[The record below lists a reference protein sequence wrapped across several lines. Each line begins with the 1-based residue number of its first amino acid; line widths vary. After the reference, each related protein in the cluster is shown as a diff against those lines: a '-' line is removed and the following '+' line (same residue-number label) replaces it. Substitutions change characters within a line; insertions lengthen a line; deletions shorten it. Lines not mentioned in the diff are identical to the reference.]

1 MTDLV
6 IPEGLNISVPAEALK
21 NPEVRSMIEDAIRS
35 LDNNQLQ
42 KFWPH
47 TKQEAFMSSSAKSK
61 VFMGGTRSGK
71 SSAGVLYLL
80 IQICDEGMIPDHL
93 RRFKRWEPP
102 INVRVVTP
110 DFQSTLGSVLET
122 LKKWT
127 PESQLRGG
135 AWEKAFRDKDHKLY
149 FANGSMIDFLTLE
162 QDVNKF
168 GGVTRHII
176 LYDEEPKGEKGE
188 EIRWQGATRLAEVD
202 GEELFTYSPIHGLG
216 WTHDDFEENKGPEV
230 AKDVW
235 LEPSSDDYP
244 NGLIVVRSSIHDNPH
259 ISKEGIRA
267 ALAKIPES
275 VRASYELGNYTHFKG
290 LVYADFDPGL
300 HIRDEKEID
309 RETIIPLLQVDGI
322 DPGQQTT
329 AVLFAGFDKEGRLGF
344 YDEHKAS
351 GVSAIP
357 ENAAER
363 IFDIRERWGL
373 PREPKYRIIDPSAWT
388 RELATG
394 KRIDAAWREAGMKVI
409 PAQNDVEAGVFEIM
423 RRFSHKNE
431 DGEAEPLIW
440 ISSRCVNLIREIGK
454 YRLEP
459 KADGSFGV
467 VKKDD
472 HFVDVMRYIGMTQ
485 QIAKERR
492 SKRLS
497 SRKDRWIPGTAPALP
512 DRKRKAHSIIG
523 KYS

>member
-1 MTDLV
+1 MSDLV
-6 IPEGLNISVPAEALK
+6 IPEGINISVPAEALK
-21 NPEVRSMIEDAIRS
+21 DPEVRSLIEDAIRS
-35 LDNNQLQ
+35 LDNNPLQ

-47 TKQEAFMSSSAKSK
+47 TKQEAFMGSPAKSK

-80 IQICDEGMIPDHL
+80 IQICDEGMIPAQL
-93 RRFKRWEPP
+93 RRYKRWEPP

-176 LYDEEPKGEKGE
+176 LYDEEPKGDKGE

-230 AKDVW
+230 APQVW
-235 LEPSSDDYP
+235 LEASSDDYP

-290 LVYADFDPGL
+290 LVYPDFDASI
-300 HIRDEKEID
+300 HVVDESKIDSDRIR
-309 RETIIPLLQVDGI
+309 PLLQVDGI

-329 AVLFAGFDKEGRLGF
+329 AVLFAGFDQEGRLLI
-344 YDEHKAS
+344 YDEYKAS

-357 ENAAER
+357 ENCAER

-373 PREPKYRIIDPSAWT
+373 PKEPKYRIIDPSAWT

-394 KRIDAAWREAGMKVI
+394 KRIDMAWREAGMKVI
-409 PAQNDVEAGVFEIM
+409 PAQNEVEAGVFEVL
-423 RRFSHKNE
+423 RRMDHKDE
-431 DGEAEPLIW
+431 GGTRTPLIQ
-440 ISSRCVNLIREIGK
+440 ISSRCVHLLKEIGK
-454 YRLEP
+454 YRLNP
-459 KADGSFGV
+459 KEDGSFGV

-472 HFVDVMRYIGMTQ
+472 HFVDVMRYIAMTH
-485 QIAKERR
+485 QIAKEKRKR
-492 SKRLS
+492 RLS
-497 SRKDRWIPGTAPALP
+497 SRRERWVPGTAPPLP
-512 DRKRKAHSIIG
+512 DRKRKAHGIIG